1 MIHRLSNRR
10 WISSKVFSREL
21 WRQRLWAV
29 IIAAALI
36 GTWTQWAKSH
46 PKGSGLMAADASR
59 APGTLSTAAEIQTA
73 RSLGILYKHEL
84 HYPQAEAE
92 LRRVIASDPNDPPTW
107 FNLGT
112 VLFAERKLEPALQA
126 FERVVNMGYAQAQ
139 NFYVAATFH
148 CFIILSRLKQP
159 TEAQKYLKLNTSTR
173 DKVPGVSLQYPA
185 LEAGKYGE
193 VNIAAAPL
201 TPAVVQLSKE
211 LVFQNITAKLG
222 IRLTPSPRPTGNSP
236 VPVPDFLTSF
246 VTMGDYNGDDLPD
259 IYLANGGTTESA
271 NHLFRNNGNGE
282 FTDVTAQAGLR
293 GPKGTVAA
301 EFVDYDNSGR
311 PGLVMAGLGGLT
323 LYRNNGNGTFTDV
336 TKKAG
341 LKDDPCELDSDVKAV
356 DIDNDG
362 FLDLVVTAY
371 FNACQPQSSSR
382 PPSSPDGF
390 PVMVSHLYRN
400 NGDGTFTDI
409 TASAGLESVRGH
421 FRQVVFGDFNG
432 DGYMDLL
439 FLRDDGPPMLFVNQG
454 ADKFVEATQKAGAA
468 LANSRADEAAV
479 SDFNHD
485 GQFDLALFGPEGYS
499 VLLNRGD
506 AHFEAVAGLPAMRL
520 PASST
525 ATFGLV
531 ADLDG
536 NGFDDLLVKDDE
548 GKWHALLNH
557 LGHFEEAPLKFL
569 PFPPRAAGI
578 AGGIE
583 SNPSVYLTP
592 AWLIRPGD
600 LDLLGFAPGSQQPF
614 VYERQGP
621 RPHWIDVKLQ
631 GYKSNKQGIGDV
643 VELKAGNFYD

>member
-73 RSLGILYKHEL
+73 RSLGKAYYEQGRYQEAVAEFKKVVASGRAAALDHLALGQALIQTNKLDEALEELNTARQMAPDNLSVHYNLGILYKHEL

-193 VNIAAAPL
+193 VNLAAAPL

-246 VTMGDYNGDDLPD
+246 VTMGDYNGDGLPD
-259 IYLANGGTTESA
+259 IYLEDGGTTESA
-271 NHLFRNNGNGE
+271 NHLLRNNGNGE

-390 PVMVSHLYRN
+390 PVMVS
-400 NGDGTFTDI
+400 
-409 TASAGLESVRGH
+409 
-421 FRQVVFGDFNG
+421 
-432 DGYMDLL
+432 
-439 FLRDDGPPMLFVNQG
+439 
-454 ADKFVEATQKAGAA
+454 
-468 LANSRADEAAV
+468 
-479 SDFNHD
+479 
-485 GQFDLALFGPEGYS
+485 
-499 VLLNRGD
+499 
-506 AHFEAVAGLPAMRL
+506 
-520 PASST
+520 
-525 ATFGLV
+525 
-531 ADLDG
+531 
-536 NGFDDLLVKDDE
+536 
-548 GKWHALLNH
+548 
-557 LGHFEEAPLKFL
+557 
-569 PFPPRAAGI
+569 
-578 AGGIE
+578 
-583 SNPSVYLTP
+583 
-592 AWLIRPGD
+592 
-600 LDLLGFAPGSQQPF
+600 
-614 VYERQGP
+614 
-621 RPHWIDVKLQ
+621 
-631 GYKSNKQGIGDV
+631 
-643 VELKAGNFYD
+643 